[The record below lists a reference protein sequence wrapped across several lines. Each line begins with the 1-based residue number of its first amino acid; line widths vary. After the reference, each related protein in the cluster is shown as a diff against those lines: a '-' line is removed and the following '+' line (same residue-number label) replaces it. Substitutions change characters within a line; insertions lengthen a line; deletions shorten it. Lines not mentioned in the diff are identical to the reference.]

1 MTKTR
6 VLAALI
12 MAPAAIAAIL
22 LLPSQWLAA
31 AAAAVFLIGLWEWLK
46 LAGVEDTLARTTLLL
61 LNLVL
66 MVLVVWDRDASLF
79 LFRVA
84 ALVGVGWWLLALLWL
99 RFFNY
104 GAQPDS
110 PARAL
115 KLLAGTLA
123 ILPAWASLVLL
134 HASGD
139 QGHLWLLTALAVVWA
154 ADSGAYFAG
163 RTFGRHKLA
172 PRISPN
178 KTWEGLFGGLLA
190 GLLVATV
197 FGLGFGVDAWQLVS
211 PAQLPW
217 LLLVTVVAVFA
228 SVLGDLFESLLKRHA
243 GAKDSGSII
252 PGHGGVL
259 DRVDGVLAALPVFA
273 IGKEIFGL

>member
-99 RFFNY
+99 RFFNF

>member
-12 MAPAAIAAIL
+12 MAPAAILAIL
-22 LLPSQWLAA
+22 MLPTQWLAA
-31 AAAAVFLIGLWEWLK
+31 AAAAVMLIGLWEWLK
-46 LAGVEDTLARTTLLL
+46 LAGVEDTLARTVLLL

-66 MVLVVWDRDASLF
+66 MVLVVWDRDSSMF
-79 LFRVA
+79 LFRIA
-84 ALVGVGWWLLALLWL
+84 ALVGLGWWLLALAWL
-99 RFFNY
+99 RFFNF

-110 PARAL
+110 PARSF

-123 ILPAWASLVLL
+123 VIPAWASIVLL
-134 HASGD
+134 HASD
-139 QGHLWLLTALAVVWA
+139 TQGPLWLLTALMVVWA

-163 RTFGRHKLA
+163 RAFGRHKLA
-172 PRISPN
+172 PRVSPN
-178 KTWEGLFGGLLA
+178 KTWEGLLGGLLA
-190 GLLVATV
+190 GLLVAV
-197 FGLGFGVDAWQLVS
+197 GFGFGFGVAGWALIEAS
-211 PAQLPW
+211 QLPW
-217 LLLVTVVAVFA
+217 LLLVTVLAVFA

-243 GAKDSGSII
+243 GAKDSGQLI

-273 IGKEIFGL
+273 VGKDFFGF

>member
-99 RFFNY
+99 RFFNF

-243 GAKDSGSII
+243 GAKDSGNII